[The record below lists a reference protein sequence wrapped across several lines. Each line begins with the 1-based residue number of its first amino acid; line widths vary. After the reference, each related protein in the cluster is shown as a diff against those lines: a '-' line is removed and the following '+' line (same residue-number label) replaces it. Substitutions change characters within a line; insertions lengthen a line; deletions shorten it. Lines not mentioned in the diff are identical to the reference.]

1 MPSNYRKKQFARYD
15 PEMGDQPIDM
25 AKWMA
30 TLREYSYRPVP
41 PPPLRPT
48 STIYKTPMP
57 TKNAPDY
64 DSDEEPNRNIGFPYG
79 YDASLELEDSQIN
92 LLQTLPRFRGLEE
105 EMFDQIPDSQS
116 LHSAL
121 QPQYREFEEGL
132 FDQISSRESEPG
144 TPFTNPDDSEY
155 YKNVAWGPIADH
167 EDYSSRPFGRWV
179 TDEYG
184 SDHNSEKGSKPKTMN
199 CAEGVCYDLIS
210 RGKLKKEEVQ
220 ERLQRA
226 TEPGKYS
233 LSYGERLID
242 VLNPPGNRGEI
253 DYNKLQD
260 FDLPDGTTV
269 FANEDR
275 PEDHV
280 FITRKGN
287 NYPVRSLWSSVKGD
301 GKFSKSWLEDVMKT
315 FQGIQE
321 NDERGEQIQPTRLG
335 YNTAFAG

>member
-1 MPSNYRKKQFARYD
+1 MPSNYRKEQFARYD

-30 TLREYSYRPVP
+30 TLREYSHRPVP
-41 PPPLRPT
+41 PPPPRPT

-64 DSDEEPNRNIGFPYG
+64 DSDEEPSRNIGFPYG
-79 YDASLELEDSQIN
+79 YDASLELEDSKKN
-92 LLQTLPRFRGLEE
+92 LFDSLSGGKGRGRVSDLDLLIGDRSPRNRNRIQGLE
-105 EMFDQIPDSQS
+105 
-116 LHSAL
+116 L
-121 QPQYREFEEGL
+121 Q
-132 FDQISSRESEPG
+132 DEPG